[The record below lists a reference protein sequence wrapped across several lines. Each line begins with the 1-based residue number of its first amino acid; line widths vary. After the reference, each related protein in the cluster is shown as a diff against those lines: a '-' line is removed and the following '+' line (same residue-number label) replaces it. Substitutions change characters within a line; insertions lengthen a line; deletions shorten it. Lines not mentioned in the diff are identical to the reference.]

1 LRFWD
6 SSALLPLVP
15 EEATSR
21 TLTGLLRGDHGITV
35 WWGTWAECAVAIS
48 RIRRVGGL
56 DDKREEDARDILDIL
71 AETWVEIRPEDD
83 IRLLSTLLSKYYPLR
98 TADCFQLAAAL
109 RWCEGGTAGMGFVCL
124 DNRLRGAAQDEG
136 FDVLPEAPKPA

>member
-1 LRFWD
+1 M
-6 SSALLPLVP
+6 LPLIS
-15 EEATSR
+15 EETTSR
-21 TLTGLLRGDHGITV
+21 TVTDLLRGDNGITA

-56 DDKREEDARDILDIL
+56 DDEREEVARNILDML

-83 IRLLSTLLSKYYPLR
+83 VRLLSTLLSKYYPLK

-109 RWCEGGTAGMGFVCL
+109 RWCEGGTGGMEFVCL
-124 DNRLRGAAQDEG
+124 DDRLRKAVRDEG
-136 FDVLPEAPKPA
+136 FVTLPLEIE